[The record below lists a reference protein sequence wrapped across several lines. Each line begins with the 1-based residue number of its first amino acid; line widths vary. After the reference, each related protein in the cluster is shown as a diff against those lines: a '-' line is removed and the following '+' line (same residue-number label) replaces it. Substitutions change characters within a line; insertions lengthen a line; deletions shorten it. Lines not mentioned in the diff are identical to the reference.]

1 MNYAVLV
8 RIDSTGRRP
17 VIAGPETSLRGTEGA
32 RWQYVAETDDLSEAE
47 RIHALLRERLDR
59 GEY

>member
-17 VIAGPETSLRGTEGA
+17 VIAGPGTNLRGSDGA

-47 RIHALLRERLDR
+47 RIHALVLERLDR